1 MFRTVYNYGP
11 APYDNAQLNL
21 WSGYYTPSTVKP
33 RNNAA
38 FLFWQRSLYQR
49 MVTAID
55 FTLPE
60 DWEGS
65 TRDFFNYCI
74 FRNGFVCVMDP
85 DEFGISFQPAGLSG
99 HNFYYQPTR
108 CIIANPL
115 YDAELE
121 IGKDCEILKLS
132 PDYRGYMDI
141 VDYYAEKLALLDN
154 SINTS
159 LVNLKLSWIIGAK
172 TKAAADALKKILDKV
187 DRGDPAVV
195 YDMRIANDPKDS
207 DTPFQFLERKTGAKE
222 NYITH
227 DQLQDVATLL
237 NAFDAEIGIPSAP
250 YQKKERMVTSEA
262 ESRRDDAMAR
272 VTGWV
277 DCFNSSAKRVNALF
291 GTNISASVHYEEGGT
306 EDGTDTGDDKSL
318 YA

>member
-1 MFRTVYNYGP
+1 
-11 APYDNAQLNL
+11 
-21 WSGYYTPSTVKP
+21 
-33 RNNAA
+33 
-38 FLFWQRSLYQR
+38 

-60 DWEGS
+60 EWEGS
-65 TRDFFNYCI
+65 TRDFFNFVI
-74 FRNGFVCVMDP
+74 FRNGFLAVFNP
-85 DEFGISFQPAGLSG
+85 EEFGISFQPAGLSG

-115 YDAELE
+115 YNAELE

-227 DQLQDVATLL
+227 DQLQDVATLI

-262 ESRRDDAMAR
+262 ESRTDDALAR
-272 VTGWV
+272 VTTWV
-277 DCFNSSAKRVNALF
+277 NTFNSSAERVNKLF
-291 GTNISASVHYEEGGT
+291 GTNISAAIHYEEGGA
-306 EDGTDTGDDKSL
+306 EDGADTGDDITV
-318 YA
+318 YT

>member
-1 MFRTVYNYGP
+1 MQTVFNYGP

-21 WSGYYTPSTVKP
+21 WSGSYTPSTVKP

-38 FLFWQRSLYQR
+38 FLYWQRSLFQR

-60 DWEGS
+60 EWEGS
-65 TRDFFNYCI
+65 TRDFFNFVI
-74 FRNGFVCVMDP
+74 FRNGFLAVFNP
-85 DEFGISFQPAGLSG
+85 EEFGISFQPAGLSG

-115 YDAELE
+115 YNAELE
-121 IGKDCEILKLS
+121 IGKNCEILKLS

-227 DQLQDVATLL
+227 DQLQDVATLI

-262 ESRRDDAMAR
+262 ESRTDDALAR
-272 VTGWV
+272 VTTWV
-277 DCFNSSAKRVNALF
+277 NTFNSSAERVNKLF
-291 GTNISASVHYEEGGT
+291 GTNISAAIHYGKGGA
-306 EDGTDTGDDKSL
+306 EDGADTSDDITV
-318 YA
+318 YT

>member
-1 MFRTVYNYGP
+1 MQTAFNYGP

-21 WSGYYTPSTVKP
+21 WSGSYTPSTVKP

-38 FLFWQRSLYQR
+38 FLYWQRSLFQR

-60 DWEGS
+60 EWEGS
-65 TRDFFNYCI
+65 TRDFFNFVI
-74 FRNGFVCVMDP
+74 FRNGFLAVFNP
-85 DEFGISFQPAGLSG
+85 EEFGISFQPAGLSG

-115 YDAELE
+115 YNAELE

-187 DRGDPAVV
+187 YRGDPAVV
-195 YDMRIANDPKDS
+195 YDMRIANDPKD
-207 DTPFQFLERKTGAKE
+207 
-222 NYITH
+222 TH
-227 DQLQDVATLL
+227 DQLQDVATLI

-262 ESRRDDAMAR
+262 ESRTDDALAR
-272 VTGWV
+272 VTTWV
-277 DCFNSSAKRVNALF
+277 NTFNSSAERVNKLF
-291 GTNISASVHYEEGGT
+291 GTNISAAIHYEKGGA
-306 EDGTDTGDDKSL
+306 EDGADTGDDITV
-318 YA
+318 YT